1 MGLWAT
7 FKNALGLTPPL
18 AVQEPGAFA
27 LTEAALAAAAELPEG
42 SVLHVRAVPSTVGH
56 LVATA
61 TAPDEPGLEVMA
73 PGVRVAASDL
83 AILEGMTLDFVDGRF
98 RAQTHLE
105 LRARE
110 TPNPDGRLYLASRP
124 LNRGRARFFQEAD
137 GAPALAVALVSH
149 PAVKSVLFRDHTVTV
164 VREAGEPWDAIDAHV
179 DVALRQYLLHCG
191 KPLAPRPLSEAEN
204 SELEQRVLAILEERV
219 RPRVHQ
225 DGGDI
230 ELLEVRDGIVRVHMV
245 GACSGCPAS
254 GLTLKFGIEQTL
266 KELLPGEIEAVEQVG

>member
-18 AVQEPGAFA
+18 TVKQPGPFVA
-27 LTEAALAAAAELPEG
+27 TEAAIEAAAALSEG
-42 SVLHVRAVPSTVGH
+42 VVLHVQTVPNSVGH
-56 LVATA
+56 VVT
-61 TAPDEPGLEVMA
+61 TVVGPDEPGLEA
-73 PGVRVAASDL
+73 LSEKIRVAASDL
-83 AILEGMTLDFVDGRF
+83 PTLQGMVLDHAEGRF

-110 TPNPDGRLYLASRP
+110 TPNPDGRLYMASRP
-124 LNRGRARFFQEAD
+124 LNRGGPRFFQQPE
-137 GAPALAVALVSH
+137 GAPPLVAALLAH
-149 PAVKSVLFRDHTVTV
+149 PGVKSALFRANTVTV
-164 VREAGEPWDAIDAHV
+164 VREAAEPWDGIDAHV
-179 DVALRQYLLHCG
+179 DVTLRQYLLHCG
-191 KPLAPRPLSEAEN
+191 KALAPRARSEAEN

-230 ELLEVRDGIVRVHMV
+230 ELLEVVDGIVRVHMV